1 MSKFKHLNLEDRIT
15 IESDLKKGLSFKK
28 IGHDINHDCTA
39 VSKEIKNH
47 STIVDD
53 MWPTNRKHNRCIH
66 YKDCAKKHICKY
78 CQSVRNTRCKYC
90 NQVCCFKFCSDY
102 LEGHCDKLDKAPY
115 VCNGCDNIRH
125 CVLKKRFYYAKEAQL
140 DYERTLS
147 DSRSGIMIS
156 DGELKELDDLMSPL
170 IKQGQSI
177 YTITINNADRINW
190 SSKTIYTYIHKGL
203 FQARPIDLPKAVRRK
218 TKKNKSVNHK
228 VDTKCRK
235 DRTFNDYLSY
245 MDAHP
250 EAIVCQMDTVE
261 GRKGGKCVLTLC
273 FPSLKFQFGFIRDH
287 NDAHSV
293 TCIFQHLYSIMDH
306 DTFHLLFDVILT
318 DNGSE
323 FSDPSSIEALDDN
336 GVHPHVFYCD
346 PNRSDQKGACEN
358 DHSNFRRIVPKGTDM
373 DSYSQELIDYIF
385 SHINSFNRCSLNGH
399 TPYESFKFLY
409 GEEILNL
416 WNIQYIEPNKVVL
429 KPFLINS
436 FYEKNAEN
444 HKDESK

>member
-1 MSKFKHLNLEDRIT
+1 
-15 IESDLKKGLSFKK
+15 
-28 IGHDINHDCTA
+28 
-39 VSKEIKNH
+39 
-47 STIVDD
+47 
-53 MWPTNRKHNRCIH
+53 
-66 YKDCAKKHICKY
+66 
-78 CQSVRNTRCKYC
+78 
-90 NQVCCFKFCSDY
+90 
-102 LEGHCDKLDKAPY
+102 
-115 VCNGCDNIRH
+115 
-125 CVLKKRFYYAKEAQL
+125 
-140 DYERTLS
+140 
-147 DSRSGIMIS
+147 MIS

-261 GRKGGKCVLTLC
+261 GRKGEKCVLTLC

-306 DTFHLLFDVILT
+306 DTFHLLFDVM
-318 DNGSE
+318 E
-323 FSDPSSIEALDDN
+323 VSSVI
-336 GVHPHVFYCD
+336 HH
-346 PNRSDQKGACEN
+346 R
-358 DHSNFRRIVPKGTDM
+358 
-373 DSYSQELIDYIF
+373 
-385 SHINSFNRCSLNGH
+385 
-399 TPYESFKFLY
+399 
-409 GEEILNL
+409 
-416 WNIQYIEPNKVVL
+416 
-429 KPFLINS
+429 
-436 FYEKNAEN
+436 
-444 HKDESK
+444 